1 MAHFVSLTM
10 SAVGGSGRA
19 ASMEVVWSG
28 HDEAFARLAY
38 RPLVTD
44 RAMEA
49 WYRPSIAWMTSKRR
63 VTWQAT
69 SDDENS

>member
-1 MAHFVSLTM
+1 M

-38 RPLVTD
+38 RPLITD
-44 RAMEA
+44 HAMEA
-49 WYRPSIAWMTSKRR
+49 WYHPFVA
-63 VTWQAT
+63 
-69 SDDENS
+69 